1 MNRGSNFTAWNV
13 QNVSC
18 FVYEIASCSDHGIA
32 EHLAQILMLRF
43 LVTQFIKV
51 FICFKTCNPGYDFMY
66 CSLLDSMNLITRLKE
81 HPSKFKEFS
90 MIWRGFVWNHQQQT
104 ADSSTRVGAGQFE
117 GTLQGTNIS
126 HRGKRKII
134 FNHALRKRYWML
146 VLRTI
151 RPQSYF

>member
-1 MNRGSNFTAWNV
+1 M

-66 CSLLDSMNLITRLKE
+66 CSLLDSMNYEVKRTSLQIQGILNDLEGIRLE
-81 HPSKFKEFS
+81 SP
-90 MIWRGFVWNHQQQT
+90 
-104 ADSSTRVGAGQFE
+104 A
-117 GTLQGTNIS
+117 TNS
-126 HRGKRKII
+126 
-134 FNHALRKRYWML
+134 
-146 VLRTI
+146 
-151 RPQSYF
+151 